1 MLGIKLSFNYNWT
14 FDKMVDISFGLKM
27 YMQSAS
33 DVVNKFKPKSIY
45 TLRLHY
51 NVVIGV
57 HGEKT
62 RYIHS
67 TVVQNLE
74 RDLFHRFSH
83 T

>member
-57 HGEKT
+57 HGEKNALYT
-62 RYIHS
+62 LDRCS
-67 TVVQNLE
+67 K
-74 RDLFHRFSH
+74 S
-83 T
+83 